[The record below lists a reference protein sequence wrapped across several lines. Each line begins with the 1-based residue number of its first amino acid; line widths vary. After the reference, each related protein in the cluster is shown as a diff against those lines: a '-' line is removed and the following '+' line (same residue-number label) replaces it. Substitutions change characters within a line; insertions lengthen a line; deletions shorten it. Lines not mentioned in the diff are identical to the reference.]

1 MKLQTGD
8 ILLVDTEGF
17 IPSKIDKFQ
26 GNDYNHAGFIVCIY
40 GETYVFE
47 AIDSGMAFTP
57 FSLYTE
63 RLGKE
68 DMRLLVVRPKENIW
82 NKITDKDLMRFILPL
97 TRQKYE
103 FSNLLF
109 HQAIRYIAKKLNFE
123 LWIGRRKAKATE
135 KFICGELVM
144 HIYNNFFGWF
154 EDVWYKGA
162 PVDIF
167 NNPMFDHIEYKDGN

>member
-1 MKLQTGD
+1 MTPQTGD

-17 IPSKIDKFQ
+17 IASKIDTFQ
-26 GNDYNHAGFIVCIY
+26 GNDYNHAGFIICVH

-57 FSLYTE
+57 FSIYKKRVE
-63 RLGKE
+63 NE
-68 DMRLLVVRPKENIW
+68 DLNLLIVRPTENIW
-82 NKITDKDLMRFILPL
+82 SISDDKLMQFILPL

-103 FSNLLF
+103 FSNLLV
-109 HQAIRYIAKKLNFE
+109 HQLIRYVAKKLNFE
-123 LWIGRRKAKATE
+123 LWIGKTKAKATD

-144 HIYNNFFGWF
+144 YIYNHFSGMF

-167 NNPMFDHIEYKDGN
+167 NHDKFIHIKVEK

>member
-1 MKLQTGD
+1 MQLQTGD
-8 ILLVDTEGF
+8 IVLVDTEG
-17 IPSKIDKFQ
+17 IVPSTIDKFQ

-40 GETYVFE
+40 DEVYVFE

-57 FSLYTE
+57 FSHYVS
-63 RLGKE
+63 RLEKE
-68 DMRLLVVRPKENIW
+68 DMRLLIVRPK
-82 NKITDKDLMRFILPL
+82 TDVWEVVPEKDLMQFILPL

-123 LWIGRRKAKATE
+123 LWIGRRKAKATK

-154 EDVWYKGA
+154 NEVWYKGA

-167 NNPMFDHIEYKDGN
+167 DNPKFDHIEYVK